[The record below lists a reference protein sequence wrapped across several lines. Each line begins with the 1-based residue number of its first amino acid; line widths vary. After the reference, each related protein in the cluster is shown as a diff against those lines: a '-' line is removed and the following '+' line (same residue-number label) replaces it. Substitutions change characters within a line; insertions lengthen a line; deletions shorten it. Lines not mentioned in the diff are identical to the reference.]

1 MSDLLADATQT
12 RHACKLSYSRSDN
25 QRIANPLLSVSSVC
39 VMGIKVPASRVG
51 NTPPAI
57 DREGTI
63 EEREVTRPTISRPSL
78 MVEGLT
84 LNSFYDLLL
93 LAGRAGHGRRAGA
106 NTKALRAAPA
116 STGGRAALAARLSAY
131 A

>member
-12 RHACKLSYSRSDN
+12 RHACKLSYSRSN
-25 QRIANPLLSVSSVC
+25 KQRITNPLVSVGSVC

-51 NTPPAI
+51 NTSPAI

-78 MVEGLT
+78 MVVSLS
-84 LNSFYDLLL
+84 LKWFYDLLPL
-93 LAGRAGHGRRAGA
+93 TGRTGHGRRAGA
-106 NTKALRAAPA
+106 NTKALRATP
-116 STGGRAALAARLSAY
+116 AY
-131 A
+131 AA

>member
-12 RHACKLSYSRSDN
+12 RHACKLAYSRSN
-25 QRIANPLLSVSSVC
+25 KQRITNPLVSVGSVC

-78 MVEGLT
+78 MVDNNPSLMVIGLT
-84 LNSFYDLLL
+84 LNSFYDLLPL
-93 LAGRAGHGRRAGA
+93 TGRTGHGRRAGA
-106 NTKALRAAPA
+106 NTKALRATP
-116 STGGRAALAARLSAY
+116 AY